1 MFLDDVKQLR
11 NIVKAALLEC
21 LNGQIK
27 CEKEFGRE
35 RHFFMKKLEE
45 DAESRRKLET
55 QIKNLQESLSKERSQ
70 NMKIFVDETVDQL
83 CQKAYYSFE
92 LQKSAAKQEDLKS
105 SVSLQ

>member
-1 MFLDDVKQLR
+1 MSTQMFLDDVKQMR

-35 RHFFMKKLEE
+35 RHFFMKKLED
-45 DAESRRKLET
+45 DAETRRKLET

-83 CQKAYYSFE
+83 C
-92 LQKSAAKQEDLKS
+92 
-105 SVSLQ
+105 